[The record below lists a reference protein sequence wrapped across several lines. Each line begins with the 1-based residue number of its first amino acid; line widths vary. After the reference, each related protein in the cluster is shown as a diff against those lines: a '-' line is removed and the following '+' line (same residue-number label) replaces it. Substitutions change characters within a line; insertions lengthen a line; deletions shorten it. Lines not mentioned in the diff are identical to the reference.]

1 LASDEPSLIIDT
13 SMLPEGEYE
22 VCICGQ
28 GFGVAVCSS
37 FSITYDAD
45 AVEETIL
52 DGGDDSDDTDDDED
66 DDDDGV
72 VVVPGINY
80 APFFYTTLIDLEISV
95 HETASYAMYGFMDRN
110 KGDTLTVKMEVKGGL
125 PNFMIKLDA
134 GNNVGL

>member
-1 LASDEPSLIIDT
+1 LASDEPSLTIDT

-45 AVEETIL
+45 AIEETIL

-66 DDDDGV
+66 DDDEDDDDDEV
-72 VVVPGINY
+72 VVLPGVNY
-80 APFFYTTLIDLEISV
+80 APFFYTTLIDLEIKV
-95 HETASYAMYGFMDRN
+95 HETASYADVWLYGS
-110 KGDTLTVKMEVKGGL
+110 K
-125 PNFMIKLDA
+125 
-134 GNNVGL
+134 